1 MQHFNRST
9 VARLLVAVLAT
20 TAMMACGDD
29 DSPNLVTAPTLSET
43 PSAALTAIVSG
54 NAQTVARGQ
63 TSAPLVVRAFN
74 ASGGPVVNAAVTWTI
89 ANGGTL
95 SATSTTTDSNG
106 DSQVT
111 VTAGS
116 QARAYT
122 ITAAA
127 AGTASTTIFMYVP

>member
-29 DSPNLVTAPTLSET
+29 DSPNLVTAPTVAVT
-43 PSAALTAIVSG
+43 PGTAVTAIVSG

-63 TSAPLVVRAFN
+63 TSAPLVIRAFN
-74 ASGGPVVNAAVTWTI
+74 ANGGPIANATVTWTI
-89 ANGGTL
+89 VNGGTL
-95 SATSTTTDSNG
+95 SATSTTTDANG

-116 QARAYT
+116 VARAYT
-122 ITAAA
+122 VTASV
-127 AGTASTTIFMYVP
+127 AGTTSATIFVYVP